1 MIRVCHI
8 ATADLWGGAEVY
20 ISSLLKHLA
29 RIHGFSMSAILFNE
43 GRLASELASVG
54 VEVAIIHEEQWGLP
68 RMLVELAKVLRR
80 QRYHLV
86 HTHKP
91 KDNVLGVIAGK
102 YAGIPAYVRTIH
114 GCPEPFTGLENVRMR
129 ALESV
134 DALITKHLVTKVI
147 MVSENLSQL
156 LGGTY
161 TAGQMTLIHNG
172 IDSESVRV
180 NVERSR
186 IRSDWK
192 VSDAFPLIGVIG
204 RLTRIKGQ
212 DILLRAIAHIHRS
225 NRTLK
230 VVVIGEGPERT
241 RLQELAITLGIE
253 NATIFAGHRNDV
265 YDCIN
270 AIDIFVLPSLHEGLP
285 MVLLEAMALGSPVI
299 ASRVGGVPEVIEHR
313 NNGLL
318 FSAGSDQE
326 LAENLLLLL
335 GNRELAVRLGEE
347 GRKRVRAQ
355 FNAEIMA
362 RHTAQVYQWVA
373 QVKGLS

>member
-1 MIRVCHI
+1 
-8 ATADLWGGAEVY
+8 
-20 ISSLLKHLA
+20 
-29 RIHGFSMSAILFNE
+29 MSAILFNE